1 MHESERIL
9 PKSKIKQQKIARRA
23 AKTNAASSIDR
34 QRGGEKERERWQP
47 DNKRV
52 GQPSSTCNSL
62 CVVFPVDQAAFLCGK
77 LPYKKGQLWASALG
91 EGVAQTVPVIQFGF
105 FMQPRVFLIKCRI
118 MNFTCE
124 RGRQREREIGRGE
137 REAFKVLISFSN
149 ESEFA
154 VTLCQQLA
162 RF

>member
-1 MHESERIL
+1 M
-9 PKSKIKQQKIARRA
+9 
-23 AKTNAASSIDR
+23 
-34 QRGGEKERERWQP
+34 
-47 DNKRV
+47 
-52 GQPSSTCNSL
+52 
-62 CVVFPVDQAAFLCGK
+62 
-77 LPYKKGQLWASALG
+77 WASALG

-124 RGRQREREIGRGE
+124 RDRQTGGEKEGERRSE

>member
-1 MHESERIL
+1 MG
-9 PKSKIKQQKIARRA
+9 RR
-23 AKTNAASSIDR
+23 
-34 QRGGEKERERWQP
+34 
-47 DNKRV
+47 
-52 GQPSSTCNSL
+52 
-62 CVVFPVDQAAFLCGK
+62 
-77 LPYKKGQLWASALG
+77 ALG

-124 RGRQREREIGRGE
+124 RDRQTEGEGERRSE

>member
-34 QRGGEKERERWQP
+34 QRGEESRRETERQGSQTTNVWGNRARHATLFALFFQLTRP
-47 DNKRV
+47 RFYVASYHIKRV
-52 GQPSSTCNSL
+52 SCRR
-62 CVVFPVDQAAFLCGK
+62 VRAGK
-77 LPYKKGQLWASALG
+77 AW
-91 EGVAQTVPVIQFGF
+91 QTVPVIQFGF

-124 RGRQREREIGRGE
+124 RGRQRERERGGASS
-137 REAFKVLISFSN
+137 RPLKF
-149 ESEFA
+149 
-154 VTLCQQLA
+154 
-162 RF
+162 

>member
-52 GQPSSTCNSL
+52 GQLSSTCNSL

-77 LPYKKGQLWASALG
+77 LPYKKGQLWARALG
-91 EGVAQTVPVIQFGF
+91 EGVADCACDTVRF
-105 FMQPRVFLIKCRI
+105 FYAAARVF
-118 MNFTCE
+118 N
-124 RGRQREREIGRGE
+124 
-137 REAFKVLISFSN
+137 
-149 ESEFA
+149 
-154 VTLCQQLA
+154 
-162 RF
+162 